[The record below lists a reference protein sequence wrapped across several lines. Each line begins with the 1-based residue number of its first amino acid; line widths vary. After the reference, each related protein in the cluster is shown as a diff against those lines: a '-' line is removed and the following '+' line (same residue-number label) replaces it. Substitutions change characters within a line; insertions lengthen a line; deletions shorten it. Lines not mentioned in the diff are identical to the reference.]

1 MARLSRTTFLGAIL
15 VAGAALA
22 QGQIIIINGDPAGQG
37 FNDPTPAVPVGGN
50 TGTTLGEQRLQ
61 VFETAAAIWEA
72 TLKPRLDIR
81 VLATFEPLGTN
92 VLGSAGTTF
101 IHADFP
107 GAELPGTW
115 YHAALANQLSG
126 QDLAAEETG
135 DPNVP
140 HIRARFTTQFPF
152 YFGLDDNEPP
162 GTTDLLVVLLHEI
175 GHGLGFANF
184 VNEATGALTAG
195 LPDVYSQYTLD
206 TTTGKI
212 WNQMTDAERVA
223 SAIRTGKVVWSG
235 VNTAKDVPK
244 VLQFGEPAVTITSPA
259 GVGPFLAGTASFGPP
274 ITAAGISGPIVQA
287 LDPTDAANG
296 TSPTDACGALTNA
309 AAVAG
314 KIAFLDRGTCT
325 FTTKVKNAQNAGA
338 IAVIVADNVVGDP
351 PAGLGGVDPTI
362 VIPSV
367 RITVEAGA
375 GEGRARRG
383 PGDREG
389 ESRHLGP
396 RRDRPDA
403 RPDEGRGAQPGCPR
417 LVHLPRGLDGL
428 SEPADGA
435 GDQRRPDEGGG
446 PTRRPDDLGVHG

>member
-1 MARLSRTTFLGAIL
+1 M
-15 VAGAALA
+15 
-22 QGQIIIINGDPAGQG
+22 
-37 FNDPTPAVPVGGN
+37 
-50 TGTTLGEQRLQ
+50 
-61 VFETAAAIWEA
+61 
-72 TLKPRLDIR
+72 
-81 VLATFEPLGTN
+81 LATFEPLGTN

-152 YFGLDDNEPP
+152 YFGLDNNEPP
-162 GTTDLLVVLLHEI
+162 GTTDLLVVLLHKI

-184 VNEATGALTAG
+184 VNEVTGTLTAG

-235 VNTAKDVPK
+235 VNTAKDVPS

-274 ITAAGISGPIVQA
+274 ITAAGISGQIVQA

-325 FTTKVKNAQNAGA
+325 FTVKVKNAQNAGA
-338 IAVIVADNVVGDP
+338 IAVIVADNAVGDP

-375 GEGRARRG
+375 AVKAALAAGPVTGKVNLDTSVRAGTDRTLGLMKVAALNPVAPGSSISHVDSTAFPNQLMEPAINADLIKVVVPPVDLTTSVFTDIGWFSDADGVPDGAGSVHRLAKHAHGGDWELRLYGAEHRVLQRLPRRG
-383 PGDREG
+383 PG
-389 ESRHLGP
+389 
-396 RRDRPDA
+396 
-403 RPDEGRGAQPGCPR
+403 Q
-417 LVHLPRGLDGL
+417 
-428 SEPADGA
+428 
-435 GDQRRPDEGGG
+435 
-446 PTRRPDDLGVHG
+446 